1 MRLALRLNQ
10 TKGVGFQVSGFG
22 KIFWPPKPETWPLIM
37 LSSRTQKLL
46 DRYALASTVLSQGS
60 GEKVAREAGQSVEF
74 YDFRPYQAGDE
85 LRYVDW
91 KVYARTGR
99 LYTRLF
105 QAERTISLYIV
116 LDNSP
121 SMALGGK
128 LEFAKHL
135 AQLLSFVSQRDS
147 VSQVFLLDGQHNSPQ
162 QGSAKIRE
170 TWGFIEGAKPGIS
183 QSAVSGLKRFALQGK
198 FSSGAGLAL
207 IISDLFDEASLQ
219 PVLVAL
225 KTRGLDASFLQ
236 IMSQDDLEPE
246 EAQLEVF
253 DSESDEKL
261 LVTPDEVR
269 AYKKAVQQFIE
280 RTRRAILSAGFR
292 HSLLVCSQ
300 QDIEKQAL
308 SSLLNAGIL
317 IKR

>member
-1 MRLALRLNQ
+1 M
-10 TKGVGFQVSGFG
+10 
-22 KIFWPPKPETWPLIM
+22 I
-37 LSSRTQKLL
+37 SSRTQKLL

-74 YDFRPYQAGDE
+74 YDFRPYQPGDE

-105 QAERTISLYIV
+105 QAERSFSLYIL

-121 SMALGGK
+121 SMALAGK
-128 LEFAKHL
+128 LQFAKQL

-147 VSQVFLLDGQHNSPQ
+147 LSQVYLLSGQHNVPQ
-162 QGSAKIRE
+162 QGPAKIRD
-170 TWGFIEGAKPGIS
+170 TWSFIENAKTDTI
-183 QSAVSGLKRFALQGK
+183 QSTVSALKQFALKGKFASGSGLV
-198 FSSGAGLAL
+198 L
-207 IISDLFDEASLQ
+207 IISDLLDEASLQ
-219 PVLVAL
+219 PVLVSM

-236 IMSQDDLEPE
+236 VMSPEDLDPE
-246 EAQLEVF
+246 EGQLELLDVET
-253 DSESDEKL
+253 SEKM

-269 AYKKAVQQFIE
+269 AYKHAVQAFIE

-292 HSLLVCSQ
+292 HSLLVSSSQ
-300 QDIEKQAL
+300 DPEKQAL
-308 SSLLNAGIL
+308 SSLLKSGIL

>member
-1 MRLALRLNQ
+1 MISA
-10 TKGVGFQVSGFG
+10 
-22 KIFWPPKPETWPLIM
+22 
-37 LSSRTQKLL
+37 RTQKLL

-74 YDFRPYQAGDE
+74 YDFRPYQPGDE

-99 LYTRLF
+99 LYTRLY
-105 QAERTISLYIV
+105 QAERSFSLYIV

-128 LEFAKHL
+128 MPFAKQL

-147 VSQVFLLDGQHNSPQ
+147 LSQVFLLDGQHNTPQ

-170 TWGFIEGAKPGIS
+170 TWSFIENAKNTSI
-183 QSAVSGLKRFALQGK
+183 QSTVSSLKQFALKNK
-198 FSSGAGLAL
+198 FSSGTGLAL

-219 PVLVAL
+219 PVLVSL
-225 KTRGLDASFLQ
+225 RTRGLDASFLQ
-236 IMSQDDLEPE
+236 VMSQEDLEPE
-246 EAQLEVF
+246 EAQLELLDV
-253 DSESDEKL
+253 ETNEKM

-269 AYKKAVQQFIE
+269 AYKKAVQGFIE
-280 RTRRAILSAGFR
+280 RTRRAILSVGFR
-292 HSLLVCSQ
+292 HSLLVNSSQ
-300 QDIEKQAL
+300 DLEKQAL
-308 SSLLNAGIL
+308 SSLLKAGIL